1 VVDATALRYERSI
14 TIGGLPGTGTT
25 TACRL
30 LRERTGLHYVYA
42 GQMFRDMAR
51 QHNMSLEQFGRYCEE
66 HPEIDR
72 RLDDEEQV
80 ELLRGPPILL
90 EGRMSGVLAARN
102 ELAAFKVWFTCD
114 PWVRAERIVKREGGD
129 VEDRMA
135 EMRRREES
143 EKKRY
148 LAYYNYDT
156 ADLSPYDQVI
166 DTTKIPPEEVVK
178 QLLDAYHEPPK
189 TKKKWYEFWR

>member
-1 VVDATALRYERSI
+1 VEPLRRYERSI
-14 TIGGLPGTGTT
+14 TIGGRSLKDK
-25 TACRL
+25 
-30 LRERTGLHYVYA
+30 TGLHYVYA

-66 HPEIDR
+66 HPEVDK
-72 RLDDEEQV
+72 RLDDEQL

-90 EGRMSGVLAARN
+90 EGRMSGVLAARAG
-102 ELAAFKVWFTCD
+102 LPAFKVWFACD
-114 PWVRAERIVKREGGD
+114 PWVRAERIVKREGGE

-156 ADLSPYDQVI
+156 GDLSAYDLVV
-166 DTTKIPPEEVVK
+166 DTTQLTPEAVVERV
-178 QLLDAYHEPPK
+178 LSSYHAHAAP
-189 TKKKWYEFWR
+189 KKWFQFWKR

>member
-1 VVDATALRYERSI
+1 MDAGTLRYDRSI

-30 LRERTGLHYVYA
+30 LRDATGLHYVYA

-51 QHNMSLEQFGRYCEE
+51 QHGMSLEQFGRHCEE
-66 HPEIDR
+66 HPEVDR
-72 RLDDEEQV
+72 RLDDEQL

-90 EGRMSGVLAARN
+90 EGRMSGVLAARGN
-102 ELAAFKVWFTCD
+102 IPAYKVWFTCD
-114 PWVRAERIVKREGGD
+114 PWVRAKRIVDREGGD
-129 VEDRMA
+129 VDDRMA

-148 LAYYNYDT
+148 LAYYGYDT
-156 ADLSPYDQVI
+156 GDLSAYDLVL
-166 DTTKIPPEEVVK
+166 DTSNIPPDEVVR
-178 QLLDAYHEPPK
+178 QVLQGYRRPPPSP
-189 TKKKWYEFWR
+189 KKWYQFWRTA

>member
-1 VVDATALRYERSI
+1 MDAPTRFDRSI

-25 TACRL
+25 TACKG
-30 LRERTGLHYVYA
+30 LRDQTGLHYVYA

-51 QHNMSLEQFGRYCEE
+51 QHGMTLEQFGRYCEE
-66 HPEIDR
+66 HPEVDR
-72 RLDDEEQV
+72 RLDDVQI

-90 EGRMSGVLAARN
+90 EGRMSGVLAARAK
-102 ELAAFKVWFTCD
+102 LPAYKVWFTCD
-114 PWVRAERIVKREGGD
+114 PWVRAERIVKREGGE

-148 LAYYNYDT
+148 LSYYQYDT
-156 ADLSPYDQVI
+156 SDLSPYDLVL
-166 DTTKIPPEEVVK
+166 DTTKLPPDEVV
-178 QLLDAYHEPPK
+178 HEVLRQYRTPTAPA
-189 TKKKWYEFWR
+189 KKWYEFWR